1 MPTKEI
7 ELPKEMTYQQL
18 FIRFERKENQGTI
31 IVLNDYNYLDEFYNE
46 TNDKD
51 EFDKACN
58 DYLHSDRYRNKLK
71 EFHDR

>member
-31 IVLNDYNYLDEFYNE
+31 IVLNDYNYFDEFYNA
-46 TNDKD
+46 TNDKS

-58 DYLHSDRYRNKLK
+58 NYLHSDHYKEKLK
-71 EFHDR
+71 EFRNR